1 MTEWQQRVY
10 AIAGIQQAAACVYQ
24 LAYQGKI
31 IPQDAATP
39 LINSVL
45 AIDAESVE
53 DIYASEMAEGEN
65 RLPLAIGLRIFLE
78 QFAGAP
84 GVKAKQDG
92 PLKHALNILRM
103 EQVFHKNEA
112 AKAELGKGLIQVA
125 RQRNDFNMDNYR
137 ITESLAGL
145 YSSIIS
151 PLAPPIQVPGKPSLL
166 QQPAIQHQIRS
177 LLLAGIRSAVLWR
190 QLGGK
195 KRHFIF
201 NRRSMVDAAKSLLLT
216 TS

>member
-31 IPQDAATP
+31 IPQDAAAP

-45 AIDAESVE
+45 AIEAESVE
-53 DIYASEMAEGEN
+53 DIYANTATESGN
-65 RLPLAIGLRIFLE
+65 RLPLAIGLRMFVD
-78 QFAGAP
+78 QFSGA
-84 GVKAKQDG
+84 KTKQNG
-92 PLKHALNILRM
+92 PLVHVMNMVRM
-103 EQVFHKNEA
+103 ERVLNNNEA
-112 AKAELGKGLIQVA
+112 AKAELGKGLMQVA
-125 RQRNDFNMDNYR
+125 RQRDDFNMDSYR

-145 YSSIIS
+145 YSSVIS
-151 PLAPPIQVPGKPSLL
+151 PLARPIQVPGKQSLL
-166 QQPAIQHQIRS
+166 QQPAIQHQIRT

-190 QLGGK
+190 QVGGK
-195 KRHFIF
+195 KRHFLF
-201 NRRSMVDAAKSLLLT
+201 NRRSMLDAANSLLLT